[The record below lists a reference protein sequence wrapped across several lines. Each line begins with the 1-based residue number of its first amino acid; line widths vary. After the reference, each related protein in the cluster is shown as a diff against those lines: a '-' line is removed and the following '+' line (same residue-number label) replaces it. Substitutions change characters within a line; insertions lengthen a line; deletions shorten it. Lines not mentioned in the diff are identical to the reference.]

1 MPTAT
6 IIGSGPNGL
15 SAAVVLASAGI
26 NTKVLER
33 NNRIGGA
40 CSTAETTL
48 PGFQQ
53 DLGSSAYPMG
63 FASPFFRSLPVSIPW
78 IIPPAQC
85 AHPLDDG
92 TAVVLENSIE
102 ETVATLDLC
111 DRRAYRSLLE
121 PLTGQLDQL
130 IEEVL
135 SPMWHLPRHPLLLA
149 RFGPLALLSGT
160 RLAKSFFRGQRARA
174 FFASMTTHSILP
186 LEQPTSAAVAL
197 LLMAAGHARGWPI
210 LRGGAQTLSDI
221 LARHL
226 QDLGGDIETEH
237 EVTSLPETDLV
248 LADVTPRQLVRIAGS
263 SLPPRFQ
270 KQLEGFQYGAGVFK
284 IDYALNAPIP
294 WRARECSRT
303 ATVHLGGTFE
313 EIVASERTFSSD
325 TPFVL
330 LGQPSL
336 FDSSRAPG
344 GQHTAWAYCHVP
356 NGSTK
361 DVTKLIERQITRF
374 APEFPDCIL
383 SRCVSSPAN
392 LERWNPNLVGGD
404 ILGGAMNIGQL
415 LFRPTSSLYR
425 TPRPGLYFC
434 GASTPPGGGVHGM
447 CGYHSAHAALR
458 DIHYRRVQD

>member
-15 SAAVVLASAGI
+15 AAAIVLASAGI
-26 NTKVLER
+26 NTKVFER
-33 NNRIGGA
+33 NSRIGGA

-48 PGFQQ
+48 PGFLQ

-85 AHPLDDG
+85 AHPFDDG
-92 TAVVLENSIE
+92 TAVLLEHSIE
-102 ETVATLDLC
+102 ETVATLDSC

-121 PLTGQLDQL
+121 PLTGQFDRL

-135 SPMWHLPRHPLLLA
+135 SPMWHFPRHPLLLA
-149 RFGPLALLSGT
+149 RFGPVALLSGM

-197 LLMAAGHARGWPI
+197 VLMAAGHARGWPI

-226 QDLGGDIETEH
+226 QSLGGDIETEH

-248 LADVTPRQLVRIAGS
+248 LADLTPRQLVRIAGS
-263 SLPPRFQ
+263 SLPARFQ
-270 KQLEGFQYGAGVFK
+270 KRLERFRYGAGAFK

-294 WRARECSRT
+294 WRARECSRA

-325 TPFVL
+325 APFVL

-336 FDSSRAPG
+336 FDSCRAPSG
-344 GQHTAWAYCHVP
+344 CHTAWAYCHVP

-361 DVTKLIERQITRF
+361 DVTELIERQITRF

-383 SRCVSSPAN
+383 SRCVSSPAS
-392 LERWNPNLVGGD
+392 LEAWNPNLVGGD

-447 CGYHSAHAALR
+447 CGYHAANAALR
-458 DIHYRRVQD
+458 DIHYR